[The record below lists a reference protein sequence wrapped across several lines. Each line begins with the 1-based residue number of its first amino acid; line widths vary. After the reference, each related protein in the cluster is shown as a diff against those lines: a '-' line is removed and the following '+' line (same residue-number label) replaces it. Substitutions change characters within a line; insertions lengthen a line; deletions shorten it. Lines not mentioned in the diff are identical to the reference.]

1 MKKDKKDCM
10 LWVRLTRDEL
20 QAYKKLAATKGIT
33 VSALI
38 RVSVNFTLDKAGVVT
53 LGKLIETA
61 EDSVF

>member
-1 MKKDKKDCM
+1 MKRDVRDYM
-10 LWVRLTRDEL
+10 LWVRLTQDEL

-38 RVSVNFTLDKAGVVT
+38 RVT